1 MELDFNRDESQDA
14 VAEVVVSLL
23 ERNTERDIEL
33 WPTLVDS
40 GLLAVALPERFGGD
54 DMGLLEVSAMLTEL
68 ATDAVQVPALATLGL
83 GVLPLVGNLPDALA
97 EKIFPAVAKGAVLTA
112 ALHEP
117 GAPFTTAPRTTAVT
131 EGDSVRIS
139 GRKTAVPYADQAQWI
154 LVPTDAGLAVV
165 DGDATGISR
174 VESPTSAGFPEFS
187 VQFDDVVIPAE
198 QLLSVEIGVLHR
210 LALASIGSVADG
222 LLKGVLTLTAEHVR
236 TRQQFGRPLAEFQ
249 AVAQEIA
256 DVYVVSRTLHV
267 AAVSANWALATHL
280 GSGPARSWTDG
291 AGERSGGAEEG
302 RTEPSGAA
310 ARRSE
315 AEAIEHRVDDDL
327 EVLAYA
333 VASDLPAAM
342 QTCHHLHG
350 GIGVDVTHP
359 LHRYYS
365 QAKDIARWLGG
376 ESFRLDRLGARCSS
390 I

>member
-174 VESPTSAGFPEFS
+174 FESPTSAGFPEFS

-267 AAVSANWALATHL
+267 AAVSANWALAEQ
-280 GSGPARSWTDG
+280 D
-291 AGERSGGAEEG
+291 
-302 RTEPSGAA
+302 PSP
-310 ARRSE
+310 
-315 AEAIEHRVDDDL
+315 EHQNRVDDDL

-342 QTCHHLHG
+342 QTCHRLHG